1 MLQQAATVDMFILE
15 DPVIVQMLNNFE
27 ALENNH
33 F

>member
-15 DPVIVQMLNNFE
+15 DPVIVQMLNFE